1 VKYMLLICGDESAAA
16 RAMTV
21 AAGGT
26 RRCSGAGCC
35 RVGRGCGRPP
45 TGLDAAL
52 RRGRPGRYQVQ
63 AAIAACHAT
72 AADAADTDTERRYLT
87 HRLAQTT
94 NRT

>member
-1 VKYMLLICGDESAAA
+1 MQ
-16 RAMTV
+16 
-21 AAGGT
+21 
-26 RRCSGAGCC
+26 RRGVLQGGAGL
-35 RVGRGCGRPP
+35 RPP
-45 TGLDAAL
+45 ADRLEAAL

-63 AAIAACHAT
+63 AAIAGCHAT